1 MDMKVNQLTQVTQPE
16 AASPVK
22 DSDGGFKLP

>member
-22 DSDGGFKLP
+22 DSMVGLSLP